1 MKTQLWHQDGNLV
14 YCPDPITGEHN
25 PAIAVTCSP
34 RNLNAETEIAGYLL
48 DLIQPKPPT
57 PVAWADLKDGETY
70 WRVRNGNSRCAPLC
84 VSITIN
90 LACRPD
96 EHQQIKWENEYKDA
110 QGRPM
115 IYGDDEHGT
124 GAEKAVA
131 AMTFALRQWLEEVG
145 K

>member
-1 MKTQLWHQDGNLV
+1 MIEINRDLRD
-14 YCPDPITGEHN
+14 
-25 PAIAVTCSP
+25 
-34 RNLNAETEIAGYLL
+34 ETMTER
-48 DLIQPKPPT
+48 DKMPT

-70 WRVRNGNSRCAPLC
+70 WRVRNGNSRCAPLS

-96 EHQQIKWENEYKDA
+96 EHQQIKWDNEYKDA

-115 IYGDDEHGT
+115 IYGTDEHGT

-131 AMTFALRQWLEEVG
+131 AMKIALDQWLEGVG